1 MSENTTTH
9 NDHLILPIISAHF
22 NDPTRVKFRYFKIFL
37 DHVGHEIRMFASTS
51 LPIPHTH
58 VIQVNLS
65 LSFRR
70 VAELNNR
77 VDILRRACDA
87 LSLSSVEFLAM
98 HSFTPIE
105 FINWSQIF
113 RHCTE
118 VTTVQVSGR
127 GMIGVLQALTPP
139 KLANTMARGKG
150 GKRKRGDGDRGARAQ
165 VPDNDNK
172 HGPAPV
178 HVPIFP
184 KLTSLLLLT
193 LDFTDA
199 VSGSGVLYDLVLSTV
214 QWRKANKTPL
224 TTLCINNCVIREE
237 QAKALKKVVRDFQ
250 WDRDK
255 R

>member
-1 MSENTTTH
+1 MSENTATH
-9 NDHLILPIISAHF
+9 NDYHILPFISAHF
-22 NDPTRVKFRYFKIFL
+22 NDPTPVKFRCFKIYL
-37 DHVGHEIRMFASTS
+37 DDVDLLIDMVASTS
-51 LPIPHTH
+51 LPISSIPDADA
-58 VIQVNLS
+58 IQADTDAELR
-65 LSFRR
+65 LSFHRF
-70 VAELNNR
+70 AERNNR

-105 FINWSQIF
+105 FINGSQIF

-184 KLTSLLLLT
+184 KLMSLLLLT

-214 QWRKANKTPL
+214 QWRKAKG
-224 TTLCINNCVIREE
+224 IAR
-237 QAKALKKVVRDFQ
+237 
-250 WDRDK
+250 
-255 R
+255 